1 MGMKN
6 NETKIPETTIGYLK
20 KIAEMD
26 FEKIQKS
33 ELTYDEAVTEF
44 KKCNRFVCKILLG
57 LLVTP
62 EEEKMLNM
70 EYAKELKK
78 LVDKA
83 NESSKPEEKKLD
95 KDFDYYVNKCANRC
109 LSFTL
114 RNGGDDETAATMTFA
129 YASALVDA
137 GILEDEKED
146 IKRFGS
152 AVMEKMMIAALLK

>member
-1 MGMKN
+1 MGMN
-6 NETKIPETTIGYLK
+6 NETKNPETGNDYLK
-20 KIAEMD
+20 KVAEMD

-44 KKCNRFVCKILLG
+44 KKCNRFICKNLLG
-57 LLVTP
+57 WLFSP
-62 EEEKMLNM
+62 EEEEKLNM

-83 NESSKPEEKKLD
+83 NESSKPEKKESD

-109 LSFTL
+109 LSFAL
-114 RNGGDDETAATMTFA
+114 RTGGDDETVAAMTFA
-129 YASALVDA
+129 YASALVDI

-152 AVMEKMMIAALLK
+152 AVMEKMMIASLLK